1 MTFEN
6 HVSAVGPLHFLTE
19 AQKRDLYNGA
29 LEVLGR
35 IGMQLDDEEARDILL
50 AAGATIDDRDRLL
63 IPRRLVEDA
72 RASAPSTVPMFD
84 RNGNAAMDL
93 GAYRSYFGN
102 GSDVMRMFDLQTGE
116 LRPTVLA
123 DTRAAAQLTDS
134 LPNIDFI
141 MSFAF
146 PHDVDDPHRAEIE
159 NFRVM
164 VSNSTKPL
172 TIIAENLDELRAIWQ
187 VACALRGGE
196 EPLRHKPYFVT
207 YAQPS
212 SPLEHPVDP
221 LEKLLYC
228 ADKGIPVVYSP
239 APLTGATCPITVAG
253 QLVQGM
259 AESLAGLV
267 IHQLRRPG
275 APFIFGIGP
284 AVLDL
289 VTTQSSYNAPEYLA
303 AYLGAIEM
311 ARWLDLP
318 NWGYAGTSD
327 SHVVDA
333 QAGMEAGEI
342 TLLSMLAGSNLNHD
356 IGYLAFGLSCSL
368 EMIVITDEY
377 LAMNRRLLAGITV
390 DRESMA
396 LDTIDGVGPGGHFMN
411 AKHTLKNARSA
422 QWRPTILNRS
432 GIERWQKAGAPD
444 LRGAARDKALK
455 ILSEYEIP
463 ALDEAVATRI
473 DEIVDGFRPDGTPG
487 AA

>member
-1 MTFEN
+1 MTSKD
-6 HVSAVGPLHFLTE
+6 HVCSVGPLRILTE
-19 AQKRDLYNGA
+19 AQKRDLYHGA

-35 IGMQLDDEEARDILL
+35 AGMQLDDQEAVDLL
-50 AAGATIDDRDRLL
+50 LRAGATIDERGRLL
-63 IPRRLVEDA
+63 VPRRLVEDA
-72 RASAPSTVPMFD
+72 RASAPGSIPLFD

-102 GSDVMRMFDLQTGE
+102 GSDVMRTYDLETGE

-123 DTRAAAQLTDS
+123 DTRAAARLTQS

-146 PHDVDDPHRAEIE
+146 PHDVDDPHRAALE

-164 VSNSTKPL
+164 VTDSTKPL
-172 TIIAENLDELRAIWQ
+172 TMIAENLDELRAIWE
-187 VACALRGGE
+187 VACAIRGGE
-196 EPLRHKPYFVT
+196 EPLRHRPYFVT

-221 LEKLLYC
+221 LGKLLFC
-228 ADKGIPVVYSP
+228 ADQGIPVVYSP
-239 APLTGATCPITVAG
+239 SPLSGATSPITVAG
-253 QLVQGM
+253 QLVQGI
-259 AESLAGLV
+259 AESLIGLV

-368 EMIVITDEY
+368 EMIVITDEF
-377 LAMNRRLLAGITV
+377 LAMNRRLLSGIRV
-390 DRESMA
+390 DRDSMA
-396 LDTIDGVGPGGHFMN
+396 LDTIDLVGPGGHFVN
-411 AKHTLKNARSA
+411 AKHTLKNARST
-422 QWRPTILNRS
+422 QWRPTVFNRA

-444 LRGAARDKALK
+444 LREAARLKALK
-455 ILSEYEIP
+455 ILAEYEPP
-463 ALDEAVATRI
+463 ALDAAVAARI
-473 DEIVDGFRPDGTPG
+473 DQIVEGFRSDAKSEG
-487 AA
+487 